1 MQKRN
6 CSHKKLFP
14 KRNKIEIRRNRKM
27 RQAKINSEIKKLE
40 KILTQN
46 EVEKQKTK
54 LLLADYVIKN
64 NLSEDF
70 QDEKIKS
77 LLEKI
82 NELEIQNITFK
93 SELQEYKTQYYSYF
107 LQAIEEH
114 NITTKELNIVLKL
127 YKMLKEKNEKID
139 ITLLNELEKKMFFET
154 EKEETVSV

>member
-6 CSHKKLFP
+6 CSHKKLLL
-14 KRNKIEIRRNRKM
+14 KRNKIKIRRNRKM

-93 SELQEYKTQYYSYF
+93 SELQEYKTQYYSFF
-107 LQAIEEH
+107 LQAIEDH

>member
-1 MQKRN
+1 MT
-6 CSHKKLFP
+6 
-14 KRNKIEIRRNRKM
+14 
-27 RQAKINSEIKKLE
+27 QAKINSEIKKLE

-46 EVEKQKTK
+46 KVEKQKTK

-93 SELQEYKTQYYSYF
+93 SELQEYKTQYYSFF

-114 NITTKELNIVLKL
+114 NITTKELSIVLKL

-139 ITLLNELEKKMFFET
+139 AALLNELEKIRT
-154 EKEETVSV
+154 ENEKIKAIL

>member
-1 MQKRN
+1 MT
-6 CSHKKLFP
+6 
-14 KRNKIEIRRNRKM
+14 
-27 RQAKINSEIKKLE
+27 QAKINSEIKKLE

-46 EVEKQKTK
+46 KVEKQKTK

-93 SELQEYKTQYYSYF
+93 SELQEYKTQYYSFF
-107 LQAIEEH
+107 LQVIEEH
-114 NITTKELNIVLKL
+114 NITTKELSIVLKL

-139 ITLLNELEKKMFFET
+139 VTLLHELEKKMFFEK

>member
-1 MQKRN
+1 MT
-6 CSHKKLFP
+6 
-14 KRNKIEIRRNRKM
+14 
-27 RQAKINSEIKKLE
+27 QAKINSEIKKLE

-46 EVEKQKTK
+46 KVEKQKTK

-93 SELQEYKTQYYSYF
+93 SELQEYKTQYYSFF

-114 NITTKELNIVLKL
+114 NITTKELSIVLKL
-127 YKMLKEKNEKID
+127 YKILKEKNEKID
-139 ITLLNELEKKMFFET
+139 VTLLHELEKKMFFET

>member
-1 MQKRN
+1 MT
-6 CSHKKLFP
+6 
-14 KRNKIEIRRNRKM
+14 
-27 RQAKINSEIKKLE
+27 QAKINSEMKKLE

-46 EVEKQKTK
+46 EVEKQRTK

-93 SELQEYKTQYYSYF
+93 SELQEYKTQYHSFF

-114 NITTKELNIVLKL
+114 NITTKELSIVLKL

-139 ITLLNELEKKMFFET
+139 VTLLNEIEEKMFFET

>member
-1 MQKRN
+1 
-6 CSHKKLFP
+6 
-14 KRNKIEIRRNRKM
+14 M

-46 EVEKQKTK
+46 EGEKQKTK

-93 SELQEYKTQYYSYF
+93 SELQEYKTQYYSFF

-154 EKEETVSV
+154 EKEETLSV

>member
-1 MQKRN
+1 
-6 CSHKKLFP
+6 
-14 KRNKIEIRRNRKM
+14 M

-40 KILTQN
+40 KILRQN

-93 SELQEYKTQYYSYF
+93 SELQEYKTQYYSFF

-114 NITTKELNIVLKL
+114 NITTKELSIVLKL
-127 YKMLKEKNEKID
+127 YKMLKEKTEKID
-139 ITLLNELEKKMFFET
+139 AALLNEIEEKIFFET
-154 EKEETVSV
+154 EKEEKVSLENQNEF

>member
-1 MQKRN
+1 MT
-6 CSHKKLFP
+6 
-14 KRNKIEIRRNRKM
+14 
-27 RQAKINSEIKKLE
+27 QAKINSEIKKLE

-46 EVEKQKTK
+46 ELEKKKTK
-54 LLLADYVIKN
+54 LILADYVIKN

-82 NELEIQNITFK
+82 SELEIQNITFK
-93 SELQEYKTQYYSYF
+93 SELQEYKTQYYSFF

-114 NITTKELNIVLKL
+114 NITTKELSIVLKL

-139 ITLLNELEKKMFFET
+139 VTLLHELEKKMFFEK

>member
-1 MQKRN
+1 MT
-6 CSHKKLFP
+6 
-14 KRNKIEIRRNRKM
+14 
-27 RQAKINSEIKKLE
+27 QAKINSEIKKLE

-46 EVEKQKTK
+46 ELEKKKTK

-82 NELEIQNITFK
+82 SELEIQNITFK
-93 SELQEYKTQYYSYF
+93 SELQEYKTQYYSFF
-107 LQAIEEH
+107 LETIKEH
-114 NITTKELNIVLKL
+114 NITTKELSIVLKL

-139 ITLLNELEKKMFFET
+139 VTLLHELEKKIFFET

>member
-1 MQKRN
+1 MT
-6 CSHKKLFP
+6 
-14 KRNKIEIRRNRKM
+14 
-27 RQAKINSEIKKLE
+27 QAKINSEMKKLE

-46 EVEKQKTK
+46 EVEKQRTK

-70 QDEKIKS
+70 QD
-77 LLEKI
+77 EKI

-93 SELQEYKTQYYSYF
+93 SELQEYKTQYYSFF
-107 LQAIEEH
+107 LQAIEEQ
-114 NITTKELNIVLKL
+114 NLTTKELSIVLKL

-139 ITLLNELEKKMFFET
+139 VTLLNEIEEKMFFET

>member
-93 SELQEYKTQYYSYF
+93 SELQEYKTQYYSFF

-114 NITTKELNIVLKL
+114 NITTKELSIVLKL

-139 ITLLNELEKKMFFET
+139 AALLNELEKKMFFET

>member
-1 MQKRN
+1 MT
-6 CSHKKLFP
+6 
-14 KRNKIEIRRNRKM
+14 
-27 RQAKINSEIKKLE
+27 QAKINSEIKKLE

-46 EVEKQKTK
+46 KVEKQKTK
-54 LLLADYVIKN
+54 LMLADYVIKN

-93 SELQEYKTQYYSYF
+93 SELQEYKTQYYSFF

-114 NITTKELNIVLKL
+114 NITTKELSIVLKL

-139 ITLLNELEKKMFFET
+139 AALLNELEKKMFFET

>member
-1 MQKRN
+1 MT
-6 CSHKKLFP
+6 
-14 KRNKIEIRRNRKM
+14 
-27 RQAKINSEIKKLE
+27 QAKINSEIKKLE

-46 EVEKQKTK
+46 KVEKQKTK

-93 SELQEYKTQYYSYF
+93 SELQEYKTQYYSFF

-114 NITTKELNIVLKL
+114 NITTKELSIVLKL

-139 ITLLNELEKKMFFET
+139 VTLLHELEKKMFFEK

>member
-1 MQKRN
+1 MT
-6 CSHKKLFP
+6 
-14 KRNKIEIRRNRKM
+14 
-27 RQAKINSEIKKLE
+27 QAKINSEIKKLE

-46 EVEKQKTK
+46 ELEKKKTK

-82 NELEIQNITFK
+82 SELEIQNITFK
-93 SELQEYKTQYYSYF
+93 SELQEYKTQYCSFF
-107 LQAIEEH
+107 LETIEEH
-114 NITTKELNIVLKL
+114 NITTKELSIVLKL

-139 ITLLNELEKKMFFET
+139 VTLLHELEKRYFLKLKKKKQCQYKIKMNW
-154 EKEETVSV
+154 KK

>member
-1 MQKRN
+1 
-6 CSHKKLFP
+6 
-14 KRNKIEIRRNRKM
+14 M

-93 SELQEYKTQYYSYF
+93 SELQEYKTQYYSFF

-139 ITLLNELEKKMFFET
+139 ITLLNELEKIRT
-154 EKEETVSV
+154 ENEKIKAVL

>member
-1 MQKRN
+1 MT
-6 CSHKKLFP
+6 
-14 KRNKIEIRRNRKM
+14 
-27 RQAKINSEIKKLE
+27 QAKINSEIKKLE

-46 EVEKQKTK
+46 KVEKQKTK

-93 SELQEYKTQYYSYF
+93 SELQEYKTQYYSFF

-114 NITTKELNIVLKL
+114 NITTKELSIVLKL

-139 ITLLNELEKKMFFET
+139 AALLNELEKKMFFET

>member
-1 MQKRN
+1 
-6 CSHKKLFP
+6 
-14 KRNKIEIRRNRKM
+14 M

-93 SELQEYKTQYYSYF
+93 SELQEYKTQYYSFF

-114 NITTKELNIVLKL
+114 NITTKELSIVLKL

-139 ITLLNELEKKMFFET
+139 AALLNELEKKMFFET

>member
-1 MQKRN
+1 M
-6 CSHKKLFP
+6 
-14 KRNKIEIRRNRKM
+14 
-27 RQAKINSEIKKLE
+27 NSEIKKLE

-46 EVEKQKTK
+46 ELEKKKTK

-139 ITLLNELEKKMFFET
+139 ITLLNEF
-154 EKEETVSV
+154 

>member
-1 MQKRN
+1 MT
-6 CSHKKLFP
+6 
-14 KRNKIEIRRNRKM
+14 
-27 RQAKINSEIKKLE
+27 QAKINSEIKKLE

-46 EVEKQKTK
+46 KVEKQKTK

-93 SELQEYKTQYYSYF
+93 SELQEYKTQYYSFF
-107 LQAIEEH
+107 LQAIEEQ
-114 NITTKELNIVLKL
+114 NLTTKELSIVLKL

>member
-1 MQKRN
+1 MT
-6 CSHKKLFP
+6 
-14 KRNKIEIRRNRKM
+14 
-27 RQAKINSEIKKLE
+27 QAKINSEIKKLE

-46 EVEKQKTK
+46 ELEKKKTK

-82 NELEIQNITFK
+82 SELEIQNITFK
-93 SELQEYKTQYYSYF
+93 SELQEYKTQYYSFF

-114 NITTKELNIVLKL
+114 NITTKELSIVLKL

-139 ITLLNELEKKMFFET
+139 VTLLHELEKKMFFEK